1 MILTLGTWGFYKS
14 GCQETIESVI
24 AHAIKQGVTHF
35 DTALV
40 YGEGAAERCLGTF
53 SSEPIS
59 ITTKIPGIIKPVG
72 ETPISHCYTRDW
84 ILRCTERSLINLHRI
99 DTLLLHN
106 WSSFFENDCDLEPI
120 LYALDDIKR
129 SGLCKRV
136 GISLPNHFNGILSE
150 RVCSACDVVMLPY
163 NDENQWAVLTADYL
177 KSQNIDLMVRSIFR
191 SGKHVPSDVES
202 RRKVINSASFGDE
215 LVIGT
220 TSCKHLD
227 ELISLV

>member
-1 MILTLGTWGFYKS
+1 MILTLGTWGFYKT
-14 GCQETIESVI
+14 GCQETIDKVI

-40 YGEGAAERCLGTF
+40 YGEGVAERCLGNF
-53 SSEPIS
+53 SSELIS
-59 ITTKIPGIIKPVG
+59 ITTKIPGIVKPVG
-72 ETPISHCYTRDW
+72 DTPISQCYTRDW
-84 ILRCTERSLINLHRI
+84 ILRCAERSLINLHRI

-106 WSSFFENDCDLEPI
+106 WSSFFEDAYDLDPI
-120 LYALDDIKR
+120 LYTLEDIKR

-136 GISLPNHFNGILSE
+136 GISLPNYFNCIPSE

-163 NDENQWAVLTADYL
+163 NDENQWATLTAGYL
-177 KSQNIDLMVRSIFR
+177 KAHNVDIMVRSIFMG
-191 SGKHVPSDVES
+191 GKRIPSDVVS
-202 RRKVINSASFGDE
+202 RSQVIKSASFGDE